1 MDLECNSA
9 NHGVPHYAVCEKM
22 IAWLNEFLFKISYSL
37 QNTLKV
43 VVVKWI
49 LSTKNENWNPL
60 WKLEIAETEI
70 IWNHCPAV
78 YDI

>member
-22 IAWLNEFLFKISYSL
+22 IAWLNEFFIKNIV
-37 QNTLKV
+37 QF
-43 VVVKWI
+43 
-49 LSTKNENWNPL
+49 TKYIKSCCRQMNSFNQQWKRNPL

-70 IWNHCPAV
+70 I
-78 YDI
+78 